1 MSRDDIIYFQ
11 VTRTESNRIFQGT
24 DSFGISHALLNLH
37 LKKIHSNESL
47 PLTSIYYIYQRPFI

>member
-24 DSFGISHALLNLH
+24 DSFGISHAL
-37 LKKIHSNESL
+37 
-47 PLTSIYYIYQRPFI
+47 YIWKRYIVTKAFL

>member
-24 DSFGISHALLNLH
+24 DSFGISHAL
-37 LKKIHSNESL
+37 
-47 PLTSIYYIYQRPFI
+47 YI